1 MAHLTGCSRG
11 EKRGGS
17 GAAVLM
23 TILSTY
29 MTVQAK
35 RASQGL
41 IGQAERIRGKN

>member
-11 EKRGGS
+11 
-17 GAAVLM
+17 AAVLM
-23 TILSTY
+23 TISLY
-29 MTVQAK
+29 IMTVQAK

>member
-11 EKRGGS
+11 AKRGGC
-17 GAAVLM
+17 LNDH
-23 TILSTY
+23 TLYI

-41 IGQAERIRGKN
+41 IGQAECIRGKY

>member
-11 EKRGGS
+11 AKRGGC
-17 GAAVLM
+17 LNDH
-23 TILSTY
+23 TLYII

-41 IGQAERIRGKN
+41 IWQAERIRGKN